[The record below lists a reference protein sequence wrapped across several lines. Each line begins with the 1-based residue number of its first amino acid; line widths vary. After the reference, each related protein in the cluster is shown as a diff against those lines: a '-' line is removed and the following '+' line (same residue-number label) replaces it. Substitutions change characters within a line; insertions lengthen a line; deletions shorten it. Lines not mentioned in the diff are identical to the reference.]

1 MPSCNSEDFR
11 DKEVINVCDGRR
23 LGYVSEIEFDV
34 CDGRITAIVVCAEG
48 GLLGVKKGE
57 ELVVPWDKIQKI
69 GEDIILVDGITL
81 PPPDRCGVR
90 RRKGKV

>member
-23 LGYVSEIEFDV
+23 LGCVCEIEFDV
-34 CDGRITAIVVCAEG
+34 CDGRITAIVVRAEG
-48 GLLGVKKGE
+48 GLLGIKKGE
-57 ELVVPWDKIQKI
+57 ELVIPWDKIQKI
-69 GEDIILVDGITL
+69 GEDIILVDGIVL
-81 PPPDRCGVR
+81 PPPDHCGVR

>member
-1 MPSCNSEDFR
+1 MPACNSEDFR

-23 LGYVSEIEFDV
+23 LGFVSEIEFDV

-69 GEDIILVDGITL
+69 GEDIILVDGIVL
-81 PPPDRCGVR
+81 PPPDHGGLR
-90 RRKGKV
+90 RRKGKL